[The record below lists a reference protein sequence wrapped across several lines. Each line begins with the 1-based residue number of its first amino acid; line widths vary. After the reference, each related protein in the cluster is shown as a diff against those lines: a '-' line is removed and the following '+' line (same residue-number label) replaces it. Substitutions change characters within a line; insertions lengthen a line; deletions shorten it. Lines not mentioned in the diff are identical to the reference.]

1 MRGSSPRSV
10 LCAAAAAICLVAASA
25 PAAERSAP
33 DGEHAAADATI
44 TFRGRSASVGIGFLW
59 GASTVEFQSRTYP
72 VRVDGFVLGGLGT
85 SSLEGTGRIFGLA
98 KIEDLSGDYTALAS
112 GAAFGQGTGTI
123 VMRNDKGVRI
133 VIDAKAAGFGVGI
146 GPRGITL
153 SVGEMGGPPADA
165 SARLPKTL
173 GFGEVKTGPLFLRPT
188 LNLQMYAAASHN
200 AGFNGRWSFGPVEKA
215 DSWLEHSNEVGL
227 NARYPLGD
235 YGTLQGRVSGVYSL
249 TTSGP
254 DGPVTNGSKD
264 TVSKYTL
271 ESAYLAWKSGDL
283 FPKLG
288 SDFIEISAGN
298 QNYQVFDGLL
308 FWDGGQDSTHRG
320 ANWLSP
326 RKAFRETG
334 IVRLNYKGLT
344 VEGVH
349 LKYNDDP
356 DTNTR
361 LGAGRV
367 DYTIDDLI
375 MKHLRVGVMYFDIYH
390 SDTPSRDG
398 MDGIQVYHEA
408 TPLPALP
415 DLSYKTS
422 FVHENNSKSSGLSE
436 ANGWYVTP
444 AYQLSTLPW
453 KPQLSYRYASFSGGG
468 TRGFDSLFTGLPEWG
483 SWFQGELLGEYVL
496 SNSNLNSHQVRLQL
510 KPNEILAINLIYYKF
525 LLNNRNQDF
534 GLTPSRVDRSLA
546 DEVNLIFDVAL
557 TNWWSVTAACSMAN
571 PNKGFREAV
580 NGSST
585 WINGYLFMS
594 FTF

>member
-1 MRGSSPRSV
+1 MRILRAGAALTCLVAFSAPAGKRSV
-10 LCAAAAAICLVAASA
+10 L
-25 PAAERSAP
+25 AAE
-33 DGEHAAADATI
+33 HADADPTI
-44 TFRGRSASVGIGFLW
+44 TFRGRSASVGVGLAW
-59 GASTVEFQSRTYP
+59 GASTVEFQGKTYP
-72 VRVDGFVLGGLGT
+72 VRADGFVLGGLG
-85 SSLEGTGRIFGLA
+85 SASIEGVGKIFGLT
-98 KIEDLSGDYTALAS
+98 KIEDLNGDYTALVSA
-112 GAAFGQGTGTI
+112 AAFGRGAGTL

-133 VIDAKAAGFGVGI
+133 VMDAKTAGLQVGA
-146 GPRGITL
+146 GMRAVTL
-153 SVGEMGGPPADA
+153 SVGEAGGPPADA
-165 SARLPKTL
+165 RPRLPKTL

-215 DSWLEHSNEVGL
+215 DSWLEHSNEVGV
-227 NARYPLGD
+227 NARYPLGK
-235 YGTLQGRVSGVYSL
+235 YGALQGRISGVYSL

-264 TVSKYTL
+264 TVSAYTL
-271 ESAYLAWKSGDL
+271 ESTYLGWKSGDL
-283 FPKLG
+283 FPALG
-288 SDFIEISAGN
+288 SNAIEISGGN

-361 LGAGRV
+361 LGAGRIE
-367 DYTIDDLI
+367 YTIDDWL
-375 MKHLRVGVMYFDIYH
+375 MKHLKVGVMYFDLYH
-390 SDTPSRDG
+390 SDNPSRDG
-398 MDGIQVYHEA
+398 LDGIYVYHEA
-408 TPLPALP
+408 NPLPPLP
-415 DLSYKTS
+415 DFSYKTS
-422 FVHENNSKSSGLSE
+422 VVHENNSKSSGLSE

-444 AYQLSTLPW
+444 AYQFSKLSW
-453 KPQLSYRYASFSGGG
+453 RPQLSYRYASFSGGG

-496 SNSNLNSHQVRLQL
+496 SNSNLNSHQLRLQL
-510 KPNEILAINLIYYKF
+510 KPREDLTVNLIYYKF
-525 LLNNRNQDF
+525 LLNSRTQAF
-534 GLTPSRVDRSLA
+534 GLTPARVDRALA
-546 DEVNLIFDVAL
+546 DEVDLIFDVAL
-557 TNWWSVTAACSMAN
+557 ANWWSITAASSMAN
-571 PNKGFREAV
+571 PNSGFREAV

-585 WINGYLFMS
+585 WVNAYLYTS